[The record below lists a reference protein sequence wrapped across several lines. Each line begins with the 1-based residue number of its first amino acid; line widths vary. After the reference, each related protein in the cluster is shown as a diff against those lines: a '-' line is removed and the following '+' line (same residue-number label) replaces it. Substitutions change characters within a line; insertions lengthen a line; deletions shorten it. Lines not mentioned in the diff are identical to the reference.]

1 MEAMPIKESLQR
13 AGAPDLAATKAQL
26 LSRLDGLQLPVNFL
40 DTLIDELGGPQ
51 VTCPVGLLWL

>member
-26 LSRLDGLQLPVNFL
+26 LARLDGLQLPVNFL

-51 VTCPVGLLWL
+51 VT